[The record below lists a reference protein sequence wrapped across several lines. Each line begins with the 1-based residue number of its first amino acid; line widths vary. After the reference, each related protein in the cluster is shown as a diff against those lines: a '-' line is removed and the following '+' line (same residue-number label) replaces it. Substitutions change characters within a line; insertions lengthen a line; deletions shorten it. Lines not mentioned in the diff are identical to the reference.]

1 MIGPSKPLN
10 PNTNVPQKY
19 GSKKDANHR
28 NGSTGSHQKKGGVTS
43 YVSVVNGVTPLVQ
56 PGNSLSS
63 APALVLDEECVVER
77 DFSNCAMGR
86 VKSFDSIT
94 KLQSLLVDEGF
105 VNVTLVLWRLVGY
118 VYLFLVKKAFKDH
131 YEARFN
137 KPTKARLKL
146 SFSFPN
152 RLSTDQVAD
161 LERHVSHDEISWLVG
176 WESISHRSS
185 LKILASRMAMVISR
199 PLCLTLNPR
208 LLLKTDLGWFPFIL
222 NEVLIGVKEEKKA
235 LFCKVD
241 FAKLMTRPLDYLL
254 DLLEALDRF
263 DLVKLGIEEVLHRVA
278 VGGEI
283 YSSLAFDL
291 RMGRVVLSIRLPFKF
306 KELQLLLQEAPTRW
320 FQSHEIKKILT
331 NYEKFELR
339 NSPPDRLVA
348 GSTFLYDRVSNKSF
362 RKDGHSWKKKKD
374 GVTVNEKVE
383 HLKIDGVAV
392 IRYYVARREDNDK
405 FQRRCYWFEDK
416 LECVNTLDSV
426 EVEKALPVEVEKLPV
441 EANRRGKPLRV
452 DKKKKQQQV
461 SKKESAQQQ
470 APKKE
475 SAPSGK
481 GPVNI
486 ICGLCGSAVKSEAA
500 LDRHI
505 EAHVLEIRMGVQ
517 LEHWDKEMFS
527 LMKNQLVA
535 AAALSHSGSP
545 CDGLQLVG
553 VNE

>member
-1 MIGPSKPLN
+1 
-10 PNTNVPQKY
+10 
-19 GSKKDANHR
+19 
-28 NGSTGSHQKKGGVTS
+28 
-43 YVSVVNGVTPLVQ
+43 
-56 PGNSLSS
+56 
-63 APALVLDEECVVER
+63 
-77 DFSNCAMGR
+77 
-86 VKSFDSIT
+86 
-94 KLQSLLVDEGF
+94 
-105 VNVTLVLWRLVGY
+105 
-118 VYLFLVKKAFKDH
+118 
-131 YEARFN
+131 
-137 KPTKARLKL
+137 
-146 SFSFPN
+146 
-152 RLSTDQVAD
+152 
-161 LERHVSHDEISWLVG
+161 
-176 WESISHRSS
+176 
-185 LKILASRMAMVISR
+185 
-199 PLCLTLNPR
+199 
-208 LLLKTDLGWFPFIL
+208 
-222 NEVLIGVKEEKKA
+222 
-235 LFCKVD
+235 
-241 FAKLMTRPLDYLL
+241 
-254 DLLEALDRF
+254 
-263 DLVKLGIEEVLHRVA
+263 
-278 VGGEI
+278 
-283 YSSLAFDL
+283 
-291 RMGRVVLSIRLPFKF
+291 
-306 KELQLLLQEAPTRW
+306 LQLLLQEAPTRW

-405 FQRRCYWFEDK
+405 FQRRCYWFEDKSSVTVDIAFVHYRDITQGYK